1 MHEYLDRFKKAL
13 KDLYIRPNDI
23 LYIASDISLFL
34 YYTNK
39 NLGVRTVE
47 QRNIFLNNLIDILQK
62 AVGNKGTLLFPIFTW
77 RFCKGEKFDYKNTK
91 GETGT
96 FSNWILENRPDFI
109 RTKHPIYSF
118 MVWGIDAV
126 YLRNLNNKD
135 SWSDDSPFAYL
146 HQKNA
151 KLLLLNVSLQ
161 RSFTFMHYVEEKIR
175 VPYRYMK
182 EFVGSY
188 VDESGLEEQR
198 KYSMYVR
205 DLQIESHEYLP
216 ETFLTDKEVSV
227 QIKFEKMNM
236 RSIELAK
243 AYKLIED
250 DLLNKGGENCYK
262 FHNYK
267 INWMNGATHHD
278 QISD

>member
-1 MHEYLDRFKKAL
+1 
-13 KDLYIRPNDI
+13 
-23 LYIASDISLFL
+23 
-34 YYTNK
+34 
-39 NLGVRTVE
+39 
-47 QRNIFLNNLIDILQK
+47 
-62 AVGNKGTLLFPIFTW
+62 
-77 RFCKGEKFDYKNTK
+77 
-91 GETGT
+91 
-96 FSNWILENRPDFI
+96 
-109 RTKHPIYSF
+109 
-118 MVWGIDAV
+118 
-126 YLRNLNNKD
+126 
-135 SWSDDSPFAYL
+135 
-146 HQKNA
+146 
-151 KLLLLNVSLQ
+151 
-161 RSFTFMHYVEEKIR
+161 
-175 VPYRYMK
+175 
-182 EFVGSY
+182 
-188 VDESGLEEQR
+188 
-198 KYSMYVR
+198 MYVR